1 MKDRKILNA
10 LKPCLPFYLLAL
22 LLILGMKYGYGKA
35 DSEELLWILAP
46 TCWWVRFLSGIPF
59 QWIPDVGYVS
69 QILFRRTVYDGFH
82 CRLSFFLPP
91 SEKNLRAGWAVD
103 A

>member
-46 TCWWVRFLSGIPF
+46 TCWWAFP
-59 QWIPDVGYVS
+59 
-69 QILFRRTVYDGFH
+69 
-82 CRLSFFLPP
+82 
-91 SEKNLRAGWAVD
+91 
-103 A
+103 